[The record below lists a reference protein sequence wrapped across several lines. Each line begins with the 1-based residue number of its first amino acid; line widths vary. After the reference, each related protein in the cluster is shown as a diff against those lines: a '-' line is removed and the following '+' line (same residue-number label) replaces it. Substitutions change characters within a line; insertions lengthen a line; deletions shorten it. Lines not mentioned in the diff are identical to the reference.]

1 MFHKVLSTTEFIRI
15 VGLQFF
21 AAPNDGGGT
30 GDPNTDPNGDPN
42 GGDPNGGQNT
52 NPQSQQQTGEKTFTQ
67 AEVTAMAT
75 REKQQGRAAVL
86 RELGIDPDDKDAI
99 NRYKNVIKESQTKE
113 EQLTTQLNTQT
124 AAATSATARA
134 EAAESKLLAIQKGVT
149 PAFVDDVVVLAMS
162 KVTDDKP
169 LEKVLDEMKT
179 TYPAFFGEEGGNSG
193 VGTGNPANPQRRKN
207 KTESVAER
215 LSKNNGNQAKSTFF
229 THT

>member
-1 MFHKVLSTTEFIRI
+1 MFHKVLSTTEFIRR

-30 GDPNTDPNGDPN
+30 GNQNTDPNGDPN
-42 GGDPNGGQNT
+42 GGEPNGGQNT

-169 LEKVLDEMKT
+169 LDKVLDEMKT
-179 TYPAFFGEEGGNSG
+179 TYPAFFGEEGGSG

-215 LSKNNGNQAKSTFF
+215 LSKKNGNQAKSTFF
-229 THT
+229 TQT